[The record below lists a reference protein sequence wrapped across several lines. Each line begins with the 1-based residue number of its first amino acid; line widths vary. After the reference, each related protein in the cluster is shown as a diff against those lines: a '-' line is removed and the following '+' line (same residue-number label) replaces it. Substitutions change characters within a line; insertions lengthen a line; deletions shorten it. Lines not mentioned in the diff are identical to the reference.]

1 MYREVYVTH
10 FLFSPSKTKDRL
22 TFGYIIFYHEL
33 PVKAEPTSQ
42 AVLLPASE
50 QESAL
55 GHPCSKKTDLH
66 QAEENKW
73 RFYSSFQEEAEEKEI
88 HDTQQNV
95 VKCVH

>member
-55 GHPCSKKTDLH
+55 GHPAPRKLTFTKEKKTNED
-66 QAEENKW
+66 
-73 RFYSSFQEEAEEKEI
+73 F
-88 HDTQQNV
+88 TQVFRRRQR
-95 VKCVH
+95 KRKYTTRSKTW